1 MNNSDQK
8 PKVSTPEHSHFKIF
22 EDAYQATDA
31 PTFGLDEV
39 GNIVFW
45 NDAMLNLTDYYPE
58 EAVGKHY
65 SEFIEIFYYEDT
77 FSIEGLLQNLT
88 GKLKDRNGYELQVR
102 TAGTPVSFDGINHV
116 YLSVQNITKETV
128 HVQELVKNNILMKE
142 LFSSS
147 REMVVVFN
155 RKGNI
160 SFASEPFKNLVNM
173 TDPQIKRTTFINLI
187 PHSHRTRLLIG
198 LKMAEESQDEHKMEL
213 TIESESQKRITDCH
227 ISYKADSKD
236 CYRLHLFDIT
246 DKKRK
251 ELEQEVS
258 ITFAKLLQENLKIQ
272 ELYEKVYLAMKLVVD
287 MDSFL
292 LLRLK
297 LSGNGMYI
305 PFYSTKTSDL
315 SEKEEVP
322 ASEFALT
329 MANVLNRPMFMYKEV
344 IEKLAKQYHLKL
356 VNVPEIWMGLPL
368 ISNNQKMGM
377 IVVQS
382 FSDRK
387 AFSKP
392 DLNLFDLATGILA
405 AAIIRDQSQLKV
417 RAQRAQLEAIFESG
431 EQAIW
436 TFNKSGMVTRYNQ
449 QFAEY
454 IKQYSNIE
462 LMPGMM
468 MKNIIP
474 FAPKFVIKW
483 GDILRRVFDG
493 ETMSFEY
500 KFDTFLGTE
509 QWHSI
514 SLNPVRMQSGDGEII
529 QEIAGVTQNITQR
542 KKMEIHI
549 ADSEELFRNIF
560 ETLQDVY
567 FRTDLNG
574 NFTLISPSV
583 TDMLGVEQSE
593 IIDKHVTE
601 YYISESDLSR
611 LMKILAIK
619 GAVKNH
625 ESIVRNKKGEVR
637 YILSNFRLIYG
648 KDMKPSGVE
657 GLARDITPIKQS
669 EHELREAKDLAEK
682 SLEVKRQFLSNMSH
696 EIRTPMNG
704 VIGMV
709 DLLSTTSLS
718 QEQRKYVS
726 TIKRSSEILLN
737 ILNDILDLSKIEAG
751 KMELRPL
758 PIDIRVTISKLIAL
772 FHQNAKNKNT
782 QLSSHVGNTVP
793 QVILADETRLLQ
805 ILSNLTSNAIKFTE
819 DGTVTINV
827 NGVQKF
833 NGVYTLMFDVIDTG
847 CGISKNGQAQLFK
860 QFSQVEDSY
869 KRTKGGTG
877 LGLSISQEL
886 CNMMDGDIGV
896 ESELQVGST
905 FWFTI
910 EVKEVNHLPPT
921 NNNLESKE
929 LFSQKISSIQP
940 NVLVVDDNSVNIM
953 VAESILKKAGCKTS
967 AANSGFKAL
976 ELLQSGNVYDIIFM
990 DIQMPKMNG
999 METTQRIHQQF
1010 PDFKTPIIAMTAFTL
1025 VEEQNEFLKAG
1036 MDDFLPK
1043 PIKAFDLLNKVEE
1056 IMRGSFNTTKEEKVE
1071 TVSKIVEET
1080 KDIEGSENVSEDAFE
1095 DVTEETI
1102 EEEQE
1107 EAPRT
1112 DQVLDEHGHIIVDYA
1127 VTAELAKYG
1136 GMEIIHLSFEDFF
1149 MEGDALIHELVEAK
1163 SKNSIDDIKSIM
1175 HTFKGT
1181 AATLGIIKLSE
1192 KAKHSEQKLKTNDTT
1207 NMHED
1212 VDDVFSLYNEIKT
1225 AYLNNLGE

>member
-1 MNNSDQK
+1 MNKSENTPNITSSSNDVF
-8 PKVSTPEHSHFKIF
+8 KVF
-22 EDAYQATDA
+22 EEAYHASEV
-31 PTFGLDEV
+31 PTFGLGV
-39 GNIVFW
+39 TGNIIFW
-45 NDAMLNLTDYYPE
+45 NEAMLNLTDYYPE
-58 EAVGKHY
+58 EAMGKHY
-65 SEFIEIFYYEDT
+65 SDFFEIFHYEDSFT
-77 FSIEGLLQNLT
+77 LKGLLQNLT
-88 GKLKDRNGYELQVR
+88 GKAKRRNGTELQIK
-102 TAGTPVSFDGINHV
+102 TGGIPVQSNGIEHV
-116 YLSVQNITKETV
+116 YLTIQNITKETF

-155 RKGNI
+155 RKGTI
-160 SFASEPFKNLVNM
+160 SFASEPFKNLVRM
-173 TDPQIKRTTFINLI
+173 TDAELRRTTFIDLI
-187 PHSHRTRLLIG
+187 PKNHRTRLLVG
-198 LKMAEESQDEHKMEL
+198 LKMAEETQEEHKMEL
-213 TIESESQKRITDCH
+213 TIENESQKRITDCH
-227 ISYKADSKD
+227 ISYKEESTN

-258 ITFAKLLQENLKIQ
+258 ITFAKLLQENFKIQ
-272 ELYEKVYLAMKLVVD
+272 ELYEKAYLAMKLVVD

-292 LLRLK
+292 LLRLRV
-297 LSGNGMYI
+297 SGQGMYI
-305 PFYSTKTSDL
+305 PFHSTNVSNL
-315 SEKEEVP
+315 KEETIP
-322 ASEFALT
+322 ASEFALA
-329 MANVLNRPMFMYKEV
+329 MVNVLNRPMFMYKEV
-344 IEKLAKQYHLKL
+344 IEKLAKQYNIKL
-356 VNVPEIWMGLPL
+356 INTPEIWMGLPL
-368 ISNNQKMGM
+368 ITNNQKMGM

-382 FSDRK
+382 FVDRK

-392 DLNLFDLATGILA
+392 DLNLFDLATGMLA

-431 EQAIW
+431 AQAIW
-436 TFNKSGMVTRYNQ
+436 TFNKAGLVTRYNQ

-462 LMPGMM
+462 LMPGMLLN
-468 MKNIIP
+468 NIIP
-474 FAPKFVIKW
+474 FTPRFEEHW
-483 GDILRRVFDG
+483 DQILKRVFDG
-493 ETMSFEY
+493 ESISFEY
-500 KFDTFLGTE
+500 KFMTFTDKE

-542 KKMEIHI
+542 KKMELHI

-567 FRTDLNG
+567 FRTDLKG

-583 TDMLGVEQSE
+583 KDMLGEKQTD

-625 ESIVRNKKGEVR
+625 ESIVRKKNGEVR
-637 YILSNFRLIYG
+637 YILSNFRLIYD
-648 KDMKPSGVE
+648 KKKQPVGVE
-657 GLARDITPIKQS
+657 GLARDISPIKKS

-709 DLLSTTSLS
+709 DLLSTTELS
-718 QEQRKYVS
+718 QEQKKYVS

-758 PIDIRVTISKLIAL
+758 PIDLRVTISKLIAL

-782 QLSSHVGNTVP
+782 QLSSNVSESVP
-793 QVILADETRLLQ
+793 SVILADETRLLQ

-819 DGTVTINV
+819 NGTVTINV

-833 NGVYTLMFDVIDTG
+833 NGIYTLMFDVVDTG
-847 CGISKNGQAQLFK
+847 CGISKKSQEHLFK

-869 KRTKGGTG
+869 NRTKGGTG

-896 ESELQVGST
+896 ESELDVGST

-910 EVKEVNHLPPT
+910 EIKEVQHLPPT
-921 NNNLESKE
+921 NNSVETQE
-929 LFSQKISSIQP
+929 LFSPKIRSTQP
-940 NVLVVDDNSVNIM
+940 NILVVDDNSVNVM
-953 VAESILKKAGCKTS
+953 VAESILKKAGCKTT
-967 AANSGFKAL
+967 AANSGFRAI
-976 ELLQSGNVYDIIFM
+976 ELLEDGNVYDIIFM

-999 METTQRIHQQF
+999 METTRRIHTQF
-1010 PDFKTPIIAMTAFTL
+1010 KEFTTPIIAMTAFTL
-1025 VEEQNEFLKAG
+1025 VEEQNEFLEAG
-1036 MDDFLPK
+1036 MDGFLPK
-1043 PIKAFDLLNKVEE
+1043 PIKAFDLLQKVEE
-1056 IMRGSFNTTKEEKVE
+1056 LINESRSASLKEKVTE
-1071 TVSKIVEET
+1071 DKAEV
-1080 KDIEGSENVSEDAFE
+1080 IE
-1095 DVTEETI
+1095 I
-1102 EEEQE
+1102 EEEISDLSE
-1107 EAPRT
+1107 TDDDTPRT
-1112 DQVLDEHGHIIVDYA
+1112 DKELDNTGHVIIDYA

-1136 GMEIIHLSFEDFF
+1136 GVELIQLSFEDFIN
-1149 MEGDALIHELVEAK
+1149 EGDTLIHELVEAK
-1163 SKNSIDDIKSIM
+1163 NKQSVEDIRSIM

-1181 AATLGIIKLSE
+1181 AATIGIMKLSE
-1192 KAKHSEQKLKTNDTT
+1192 KAKISEQKLKGNDLT
-1207 NMHED
+1207 NMNED
-1212 VDDVFSLYNEIKT
+1212 IDDIFSLYHEFKSVWDK
-1225 AYLNNLGE
+1225 NLGD

>member
-1 MNNSDQK
+1 MNNSEQT
-8 PKVSTPEHSHFKIF
+8 PKISTAPIDHFKIF
-22 EDAYQATDA
+22 EDAYQLSEV
-31 PTFGLDEV
+31 PTFGLNKNGV
-39 GNIVFW
+39 IIFW
-45 NDAMLNLTDYYPE
+45 NEAMLNLTDFYPE
-58 EAVGKHY
+58 EVLGKHY
-65 SEFIEIFYYEDT
+65 LDFLNVFYFEDT
-77 FSIEGLLQNLT
+77 FSLTGLLQNLT
-88 GKLKDRNGYELQVR
+88 GKIKNRNGDELQIK
-102 TAGTPVSFDGINHV
+102 TGGIPVSVNNIDHV

-155 RKGNI
+155 RKGVI
-160 SFASEPFKNLVNM
+160 SFASEPFKNLVKM
-173 TDPQIKRTTFINLI
+173 TDSQLRQTTFIDLI
-187 PHSHRTRLLIG
+187 PKSHRTRLLVG
-198 LKMAEESQDEHKMEL
+198 LKMTEETTGEHKLEL
-213 TIESESQKRITDCH
+213 KIESDSNKRITDCH
-227 ISYKADSKD
+227 ISYKEDSKN

-258 ITFAKLLQENLKIQ
+258 ITFAKLLQENLKVQ
-272 ELYEKVYLAMKLVVD
+272 ELYEKVYLAMNLVVD

-292 LLRLK
+292 LLRVK
-297 LSGNGMYI
+297 LSTQGMSI
-305 PFYSTKTSDL
+305 PFSSTNTNEIDK
-315 SEKEEVP
+315 KEEIP
-322 ASEFALT
+322 ASEFALA

-344 IEKLAKQYHLKL
+344 IIRLAAQYQIKLI
-356 VNVPEIWMGLPL
+356 NIPELWMGLPL

-382 FSDRK
+382 FTDRK

-431 EQAIW
+431 SQAIW
-436 TFNKSGMVTRYNQ
+436 TFNKSGIVTRYNQ

-454 IKQYSNIE
+454 VKQYSNIE
-462 LMPGMM
+462 LMPGMLL
-468 MKNIIP
+468 NTIIP
-474 FAPKFVIKW
+474 FTPRFEEHW
-483 GDILRRVFDG
+483 DEILRRVFEG
-493 ETMSFEY
+493 ESIQFEY
-500 KFDTFLGTE
+500 KFKTFTSNE

-542 KKMEIHI
+542 KKMELHI

-583 TDMLGVEQSE
+583 KEMLGVEQSE

-601 YYISESDLSR
+601 YYVSESDLSR
-611 LMKILAIK
+611 LMKLLAIK

-625 ESIVRNKKGEVR
+625 ESIIRNKKGEVR
-637 YILSNFRLIYG
+637 YILSNFRLIYD
-648 KDMKPSGVE
+648 KKKQPAGVE

-669 EHELREAKDLAEK
+669 EHELREAKDTAEK

-709 DLLSTTSLS
+709 DLLSTTTLS
-718 QEQRKYVS
+718 VEQKKYVS

-782 QLSSHVGNTVP
+782 QLISSIRESVP
-793 QVILADETRLLQ
+793 KIILADETRLLQ

-819 DGTVTINV
+819 NGTITINV
-827 NGVQKF
+827 NGIQKF
-833 NGVYTLMFDVIDTG
+833 NGIYTLMFDVEDTG
-847 CGISKNGQAQLFK
+847 CGISQNGQEQLFK

-886 CNMMDGDIGV
+886 CNMMNGDIGV
-896 ESELQVGST
+896 ESELDVGST

-910 EVKEVNHLPPT
+910 EIKEVNHLPAT
-921 NNNLESKE
+921 NNTIENKD
-929 LFSQKISSIQP
+929 LFSKKIRSLQP
-940 NVLVVDDNSVNIM
+940 NILVVDDNSVNVM
-953 VAESILKKAGCKTS
+953 VAESILKKAGCKTT
-967 AANSGFKAL
+967 AANSGFRAI
-976 ELLQSGNVYDIIFM
+976 ELLEDGNSYDIIFM

-999 METTQRIHQQF
+999 METTQRIHSIF
-1010 PDFKTPIIAMTAFTL
+1010 PNFTTPIIAMTAFTL
-1025 VEEQNEFLKAG
+1025 VEEQNEFMEAG
-1036 MDDFLPK
+1036 MDGFLPK
-1043 PIKAFDLLNKVEE
+1043 PIKAFDLLNKVEVVMDVSSTNE
-1056 IMRGSFNTTKEEKVE
+1056 ENNIENTAPIEVEVIEETKEE
-1071 TVSKIVEET
+1071 
-1080 KDIEGSENVSEDAFE
+1080 DIDI
-1095 DVTEETI
+1095 T
-1102 EEEQE
+1102 Q
-1107 EAPRT
+1107 PRT
-1112 DQVLDEHGHIIVDYA
+1112 DQVLDKHGHVIIDYA
-1127 VTAELAKYG
+1127 ITAELAKYG
-1136 GMEIIHLSFEDFF
+1136 GIELIQLSFEDFF
-1149 MEGDALIHELVEAK
+1149 NEGDELIHELVEAK
-1163 SKNSIDDIKSIM
+1163 IKNDINEVKSIM

-1181 AATLGIIKLSE
+1181 AATLGIVKLSE
-1192 KAKHSEQKLKTNDTT
+1192 KAKQSEQKLKNDDITNLY
-1207 NMHED
+1207 ED
-1212 VDDVFSLYNEIKT
+1212 IDDVFSLYNEIKT
-1225 AYLNNLGE
+1225 TIMKNLGE

>member
-8 PKVSTPEHSHFKIF
+8 PKVSTHENSHFKVF

-31 PTFGLDEV
+31 PTFGLNDA
-39 GNIVFW
+39 GIIIFW
-45 NDAMLNLTDYYPE
+45 NDAMLNITDYYPE
-58 EAVGKHY
+58 ETVGRHY
-65 SEFIEIFYYEDT
+65 SEFAEIFYYEDT
-77 FSIEGLLQNLT
+77 FSLEGLLQNLT
-88 GKLKDRNGYELQVR
+88 GKLRDRKGVELQVR
-102 TAGTPVSFDGINHV
+102 TAGVPVTANGIQHV

-173 TDPQIKRTTFINLI
+173 TDPQIRRTTFINLI
-187 PHSHRTRLLIG
+187 PNSHRTRLLIG

-297 LSGNGMYI
+297 LSGQGMYI

-315 SEKEEVP
+315 AEKEEVP
-322 ASEFALT
+322 ASEFALA

-344 IEKLAKQYHLKL
+344 IQKLAKQYNLNL
-356 VNVPEIWMGLPL
+356 INVPEIWMGLPL

-436 TFNKSGMVTRYNQ
+436 TFNKTGMVTRYNQ
-449 QFAEY
+449 HFAEY

-468 MKNIIP
+468 LNSIIP
-474 FAPKFVIKW
+474 FTPRFEEHW
-483 GDILRRVFDG
+483 DQILKRVFDG
-493 ETMSFEY
+493 ESISFEY
-500 KFDTFLGTE
+500 KFQTFLGTE

-567 FRTDLNG
+567 FRTDLDG

-583 TDMLGVEQSE
+583 KDMLGVKPGE

-611 LMKILAIK
+611 LMKMLAVK

-637 YILSNFRLIYG
+637 YILSNFRLIYD
-648 KDMKPSGVE
+648 KKLKPSGVE

-709 DLLSTTSLS
+709 DLLSTTVLS
-718 QEQRKYVS
+718 QEQKKYVS

-772 FHQNAKNKNT
+772 FHQNAKNKST
-782 QLSSHVGNTVP
+782 QLISNVADNVP
-793 QVILADETRLLQ
+793 NVILADETRLLQ

-833 NGVYTLMFDVIDTG
+833 NGIYTLMFDVIDTG

-896 ESELQVGST
+896 ESELNVGST

-929 LFSQKISSIQP
+929 LFSQKISSLQP
-940 NVLVVDDNSVNIM
+940 NILVVDDNSVNIM
-953 VAESILKKAGCKTS
+953 VAESILKKAGCKTTS
-967 AANSGFKAL
+967 ANSGFKAL
-976 ELLQSGNVYDIIFM
+976 ELLEAGNEYDIIFM

-999 METTQRIHQQF
+999 METTQRIHETF
-1010 PDFKTPIIAMTAFTL
+1010 NDFKTPIIAMTAFTL
-1025 VEEQNEFLKAG
+1025 VEEQQEFLKAG

-1056 IMRGSFNTTKEEKVE
+1056 IMNDTFSSKGNMETSATVEVDHDTTSSPPDAEE
-1071 TVSKIVEET
+1071 IVE
-1080 KDIEGSENVSEDAFE
+1080 DIQD
-1095 DVTEETI
+1095 DT
-1102 EEEQE
+1102 
-1107 EAPRT
+1107 PRT

-1136 GMEIIHLSFEDFF
+1136 GNELIQLSFEDFF
-1149 MEGDALIHELVEAK
+1149 NEGDDLIHELVEAK
-1163 SKNSIDDIKSIM
+1163 SNNSIQDVKSIM

-1192 KAKHSEQKLKTNDTT
+1192 KAKHSEQKLKHDDTT
-1207 NMHED
+1207 NMDED
-1212 VDDVFSLYNEIKT
+1212 IDDVFSLYNEIKT
-1225 AYLNNLGE
+1225 TILNNLGE